1 MMKRVSL
8 LITVPVNPRPVAPM
22 EGLIGGPRYTRLRAE
37 ADEFRRGLG
46 GRCIWNINSTATGGG
61 VAEML
66 QALVGYVCDLDVPV
80 RWTVIGG
87 DPDFF
92 AITKRLH
99 NRIHGTAGDGGPL
112 GAAEAEHYAGVLAAN
127 AGELLGEIRPGDL
140 VLLHDPQTAGLAAP
154 LAAAGATVVWRCHI
168 GVDWDDEITHGAWQF
183 LRPYLAAARG
193 YVFSRSRYVPSWVPE
208 RSTSIIPPSIDP
220 FSPKN
225 QELDRQTVR
234 GILTTIGVLDGH
246 APDRANRFV
255 RGDGTV
261 GEVVRGA
268 SVVAESLP

>member
-127 AGELLGEIRPGDL
+127 AGELFVEWGFSIKKRSPF
-140 VLLHDPQTAGLAAP
+140 PY
-154 LAAAGATVVWRCHI
+154 TVVSELTN
-168 GVDWDDEITHGAWQF
+168 DWVGYEPTARSLVHRRNELLAF
-183 LRPYLAAARG
+183 LRSALLVDGVAVAPASPPAPRG
-193 YVFSRSRYVPSWVPE
+193 GVEAPGSSGPAQADRDTR
-208 RSTSIIPPSIDP
+208 PPS
-220 FSPKN
+220 
-225 QELDRQTVR
+225 R
-234 GILTTIGVLDGH
+234 
-246 APDRANRFV
+246 APSACRAAISA
-255 RGDGTV
+255 G
-261 GEVVRGA
+261 
-268 SVVAESLP
+268 